1 MGYQIAPLFH
11 LSAALHTNTEMRIM
25 AKVYFDSP
33 HPCTIHITSFSSSR
47 LLADSRAGN
56 LRSRGRSVCTLL
68 RLSILWKLRKVKYTQ
83 AFRLLLLI
91 GNVIKTDSKTKPT
104 SKLHCRVIVFIY
116 KLRRVQKETSSW
128 TASSYEWTWRKHTG
142 SISFSLPHINKKHW
156 FLFFILVIIKI
167 CS

>member
-11 LSAALHTNTEMRIM
+11 LSAALHTNTQMRIM

-33 HPCTIHITSFSSSR
+33 HPRTVHITSFSSSR

-116 KLRRVQKETSSW
+116 KLRQECKKRHLLEPLRAMNEHDENTPAAFRFLYRTSTKNIDSY
-128 TASSYEWTWRKHTG
+128 SS
-142 SISFSLPHINKKHW
+142 S
-156 FLFFILVIIKI
+156 
-167 CS
+167 